1 LLFSILIIIKV
12 ILAFLR
18 YVITRLIFPRVNTVL
33 NSPMTENKPIT
44 STLVAASESVSTD
57 VNTTRLSGDLAVW
70 FFILAEVTVFAI
82 FFFAYCS
89 MYYLKTDMFVES
101 QLALHPIAGLINT
114 IALISSSY
122 LVAVAVIYA
131 KNQKN
136 SHARWAIFAS
146 LLLSMIYV
154 ATKLWE
160 YNILISAGYGLSTN
174 TFFMF
179 YFFIT
184 GFHFMHVLLGMFIL
198 ILVYRNLAHPEFL
211 PGNIN
216 TVESAASYW
225 HMVDLVWVIL
235 FPLMYVI

>member
-1 LLFSILIIIKV
+1 ML
-12 ILAFLR
+12 
-18 YVITRLIFPRVNTVL
+18 VL
-33 NSPMTENKPIT
+33 NSHMNNDHAEKP
-44 STLVAASESVSTD
+44 TLIATD
-57 VNTTRLSGDLAVW
+57 TRKLSGDLAVW

-89 MYYLKTDMFVES
+89 MYYLKTDMFVTS
-101 QLALHPIAGLINT
+101 QLTLHPSAGLINT
-114 IALISSSY
+114 LALISSSFF
-122 LVAVAVIYA
+122 VAAAVIFA
-131 KNQKN
+131 KEQQN
-136 SHARWAIFAS
+136 SRARWAIFTA

-154 ATKLWE
+154 VTKLWE
-160 YNILISAGYGLSTN
+160 YSVLIEAGYSLSTN

-198 ILVYRNLAHPEFL
+198 VLVYRNLSHPEFL
-211 PGNIN
+211 PGSLN

-235 FPLMYVI
+235 FPLLYVI

>member
-1 LLFSILIIIKV
+1 MLFDFSILTIIKV
-12 ILAFLR
+12 ILSVQR
-18 YVITRLIFPRVNTVL
+18 YAMTRLNLLIVNTKL
-33 NSPMTENKPIT
+33 NTHIT
-44 STLVAASESVSTD
+44 AS
-57 VNTTRLSGDLAVW
+57 TRLSGDLAVW

-89 MYYLKTDMFVES
+89 MYYLKTDLFVAS
-101 QLALHPIAGLINT
+101 QQVLHPVAGLINT

-122 LVAVAVIYA
+122 LVAIAVIFAKQKQNSRARLAILVAV
-131 KNQKN
+131 
-136 SHARWAIFAS
+136 
-146 LLLSMIYV
+146 LLSMVYV

-160 YNILISAGYGLSTN
+160 YNILISEGYRLSTN

-184 GFHFMHVLLGMFIL
+184 GFHFMHVLLGMFVL
-198 ILVYRNLAHPEFL
+198 LLVYRNLAHPEFL
-211 PGNIN
+211 PNSLN

-235 FPLMYVI
+235 FPLLYVI

>member
-1 LLFSILIIIKV
+1 MTTHITASKPYVAESI
-12 ILAFLR
+12 
-18 YVITRLIFPRVNTVL
+18 
-33 NSPMTENKPIT
+33 
-44 STLVAASESVSTD
+44 
-57 VNTTRLSGDLAVW
+57 RLSGDLAVW

-82 FFFAYCS
+82 LFFCYCS
-89 MYYLKTDMFVES
+89 MYYLKTDLFVES
-101 QLALHPIAGLINT
+101 QQALHPIAGLINT

-122 LVAVAVIYA
+122 FVAIAVIFA
-131 KNQKN
+131 KQKQN
-136 SHARWAIFAS
+136 HQVRWAILAAV
-146 LLLSMIYV
+146 LLSMLYV

-160 YNILISAGYGLSTN
+160 YNILISDGYRLSTN

-198 ILVYRNLAHPEFL
+198 LLVYCNLSHPEFL
-211 PGNIN
+211 PNNLN